1 MSRLFLLLLAASL
14 APLAQAASSPAELL
28 QGYAAEARQA
38 APGFS
43 GFSAERGKELYYRRN
58 TKDGKAISCASC
70 HSDDPRRSGMTPSF
84 RKIGP
89 MASAVNPERFRDPA
103 KVEKWFRRNCDDVLS
118 RACTP
123 LEKGDFLTFLTTL
136 R

>member
-14 APLAQAASSPAELL
+14 APPGPGRLFSRRTAAGLRRGST
-28 QGYAAEARQA
+28 
-38 APGFS
+38 PGFS

>member
-1 MSRLFLLLLAASL
+1 MSRLLLLLLAASL
-14 APLAQAASSPAELL
+14 VTLAQAAPSPAELL
-28 QGYAAEARQA
+28 QRYSTEARQA
-38 APGFS
+38 TPGFG

-58 TKDGKAISCASC
+58 NKDGKTVSCASC

-89 MASAVNPERFRDPA
+89 MASAVNPERFSDPA